1 MKRAIAATCL
11 AIGMAFAL
19 PHAALAQQPA
29 NGKQD
34 IERVIE
40 VFRTSIINKDKDAF
54 MKLFL
59 REDIPWIG
67 VTTDPSLAKIA
78 VRMKE
83 RQLPPPKK
91 LFTGKGPRE
100 FIEGIAK
107 EKERNEEIFSNVR
120 IESDG
125 DVAQVWFDYSFNFDG
140 YKANWGKEAWHLV
153 RAEDGWKITSVI
165 WSMQFNPEPP
175 PPAG

>member
-1 MKRAIAATCL
+1 MIAATCL
-11 AIGMAFAL
+11 ALGMVFAL

-59 REDIPWIG
+59 REDITWVG
-67 VTTDPSLAKIA
+67 VTTDASIEMLYAGRKDASLP
-78 VRMKE
+78 R
-83 RQLPPPKK
+83 PKK
-91 LFTGKGPRE
+91 YFSSNPRS
-100 FIEGIAK
+100 FIENIAK
-107 EKERNEEIFSNVR
+107 ADGRREETFENVR
-120 IESDG
+120 IDTDG
-125 DVAQVWFDYSFNFDG
+125 DVAQVWFDYSFKTG
-140 YKANWGKEAWHLV
+140 GHKQNWGKEAWHLV

-165 WSMQFNPEPP
+165 WSMEFNPQP